1 MNDAIGDKTNP
12 NSQWSV
18 LRCGRITVTMIV
30 GQPVALEGIGICD
43 PFIRGIA
50 SGQNIYLYDTGLHAV
65 ALSGAGGNLVDAT
78 GGQETLFGIGNGV
91 GEVSPAAP
99 GGTGEWWTKTYADT
113 NVQKTTQNVQYGF
126 VASSMKVE
134 PLKCIQRDN
143 ITTGPVALST
153 ADGTLESDFLK
164 PSDGYYERLFAEFLN
179 NTFITIVY
187 GAAGQLGSLQ
197 LGLPAQKPS
206 VGPAGASLVRNG
218 GIDDPMAVVPFAT
231 TLQLSP
237 LFGDNFWNVVLTHGQ
252 KNTIENNADAPTTV
266 DLGGTALAVSTVYV
280 QYRVSFSGYYCCMP
294 LALFCA
300 IPQNGIAFPAGYVRA

>member
-1 MNDAIGDKTNP
+1 MSMNDAIGDKTNP
-12 NSQWSV
+12 NSQWNV

-50 SGQNIYLYDTGLHAV
+50 SGQNIYLYASGMHPVT
-65 ALSGAGGNLVDAT
+65 LSGAGGNLVDASGT
-78 GGQETLFGIGNGV
+78 NETLFGLGNGV
-91 GEVSPAAP
+91 GEIS
-99 GGTGEWWTKTYADT
+99 TTDGEWWTKTYADT
-113 NVQKTTQNVQYGF
+113 NVQKQTQNVQYGF

-134 PLKCIQRDN
+134 PLKCVQRDN
-143 ITTGPVALST
+143 VTSDPVALAAT
-153 ADGTLESDFLK
+153 DGTLESDFLK

-187 GAAGQLGSLQ
+187 GSGGQLGNLQ

-206 VGPAGASLVRNG
+206 VGPTGASLVRNG

-252 KNTIENNADAPTTV
+252 KNTIENNPDAPTTV

-280 QYRVSFSGYYCCMP
+280 QYRVSFTGYYCCMP

-300 IPQNGIAFPAGYVRA
+300 IPQQGFVFPAGVVRA

>member
-1 MNDAIGDKTNP
+1 MIDAAIGDKSNP

-18 LRCGRITVTMIV
+18 LRCGRVTVTMIV
-30 GQPVALEGIGICD
+30 GQPVALEGVGICD

-50 SGQNIYLYDTGLHAV
+50 SGQNVYLFATGMHAV
-65 ALSGAGGNLVDAT
+65 ALLGAGSNLVDAT

-91 GEVSPAAP
+91 GEIPAAAP
-99 GGTGEWWTKTYADT
+99 AGNGEWWTQTYADT
-113 NVQKTTQNVQYGF
+113 NVEKQSQNVQYGF

-134 PLKCIQRDN
+134 PLKCVQRDN
-143 ITTGPVALST
+143 VSNPAVLSSV
-153 ADGTLESDFLK
+153 DGTLESDFLK

-179 NTFITIVY
+179 NTYITIVY

-197 LGLPAQKPS
+197 LGAPAQKPS

-231 TLQLSP
+231 TLQLAP
-237 LFGDNFWNVVLTHGQ
+237 LFGNYFWNVVMTHGQ
-252 KNTIENNADAPTTV
+252 KNTIENNPDAPTTASL
-266 DLGGTALAVSTVYV
+266 DGDDLAVKTVYV

-300 IPQNGIAFPAGYVRA
+300 IPQQGITFPAGYVRA

>member
-1 MNDAIGDKTNP
+1 MIDAAIGTKSDP
-12 NSQWSV
+12 NSQWNV

-30 GQPVALEGIGICD
+30 GQPVALEGVGICD

-50 SGQNIYLYDTGLHAV
+50 SGQNIYLYASGLHPV
-65 ALSGAGGNLVDAT
+65 ALSGAGGNLVDASGT
-78 GGQETLFGIGNGV
+78 AETLFGLGNGV
-91 GEVSPAAP
+91 GEIS
-99 GGTGEWWTKTYADT
+99 TTDGEWWTKTYADT
-113 NVQKTTQNVQYGF
+113 NVEKSSQNVQYGF

-143 ITTGPVALST
+143 VTVDPIALSPL
-153 ADGTLESDFLK
+153 DGTLESDFLK

-179 NTFITIVY
+179 NTAITIVY

-197 LGLPAQKPS
+197 LGVPAQKPS

-231 TLQLSP
+231 TLSLAP
-237 LFGDNFWNVVLTHGQ
+237 LFGNYFWNVVFTHGQ
-252 KNTIENNADAPTTV
+252 KNTIENNPDAPTT
-266 DLGGTALAVSTVYV
+266 DELGGLPLASKTVYV
-280 QYRVSFSGYYCCMP
+280 QYRASFSGYYCCMP

-300 IPQNGIAFPAGYVRA
+300 IPQNGVSFPAGYVRA